1 MTIVARS
8 LLPPDMDIAL
18 DAALVHG
25 GVPEHLHDGLLR
37 YLRFGVVPGSFLQAV
52 LRNDL
57 KDACFRA
64 ADPLTAAA
72 LRAIVLLLANYAAAE
87 SWGSEE
93 NYDAWVATGKESLQ
107 QQGDVLSESVS
118 EQLQQEGTRRASG
131 VLLP

>member
-1 MTIVARS
+1 
-8 LLPPDMDIAL
+8 MDTAL

-64 ADPLTAAA
+64 GDGRTA
-72 LRAIVLLLANYAAAE
+72 LSLHAIVMVLANYAAAE

-93 NYDAWVATGKESLQ
+93 NYDAWVATGKALLEASRPALQ
-107 QQGDVLSESVS
+107 GED
-118 EQLQQEGTRRASG
+118 R
-131 VLLP
+131 